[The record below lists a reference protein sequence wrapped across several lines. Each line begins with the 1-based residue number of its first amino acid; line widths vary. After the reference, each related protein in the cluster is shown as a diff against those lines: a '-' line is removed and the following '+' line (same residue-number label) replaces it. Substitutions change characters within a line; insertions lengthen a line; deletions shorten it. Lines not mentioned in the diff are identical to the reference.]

1 MGSSSLF
8 VSNISH
14 CCVNIAG
21 LSPKMYNIVEIWP
34 QQLLIWLQQLLAT
47 YLFSLLNPRLKLHVL
62 PM

>member
-1 MGSSSLF
+1 
-8 VSNISH
+8 
-14 CCVNIAG
+14 
-21 LSPKMYNIVEIWP
+21 MYNIVEIWP